1 MWIVPLLAA
10 LISLFFALKFTSKFM
25 NKRNASS
32 LLYAIAMYM
41 YALGAFAN
49 FYGAAFEWHDWTF
62 KLFYGPGVALVG
74 YLAAATVYVNTN
86 KIVSHLFTAYVVVT
100 TILMLIQLIP
110 AQVDQAVL
118 FNAGFDVD
126 PKAMPDSVR
135 AYSFPLS
142 GVGGI
147 VLMLG
152 SIWSWWKSRLQG
164 FVWILVGT
172 LVMTIMGRLADIY
185 SFLVPFK
192 ELIGLIIFFYG
203 VSILDKKKYLL
214 PRKAKTAT
222 SNESES
228 A

>member
-10 LISLFFALKFTSKFM
+10 IISLFFALKFTSKFM
-25 NKRNASS
+25 EKKKAST
-32 LLYAIAMYM
+32 LLYAVAMYM

-74 YLAAATVYVNTN
+74 YLAAATVYINTN
-86 KIVSHLFTAYVVVT
+86 KIVAHLFTAYVVVM
-100 TILMLIQLIP
+100 TILMMIQLIP
-110 AQVDQAVL
+110 AQVDQAIL

-126 PKAMPDSVR
+126 PKAMPDNVR

-152 SIWSWWKSRLQG
+152 AIWSWWKSRLQG
-164 FVWILVGT
+164 FVWVLVGT
-172 LVMTIMGRLADIY
+172 LVMTIMGRLAVSF

-192 ELIGLIIFFYG
+192 ELIGLIIIFYG
-203 VSILDKKKYLL
+203 VSILDKKKYFL
-214 PRKAKTAT
+214 PRKGTPAT
-222 SNESES
+222 SEKS